1 MKSMME
7 ASSAVTAI
15 LVMRGKAAGQY
26 KASEQDRRRLLY
38 TGRMTF
44 KVFLQYLLPHRA
56 LSRVVYRA
64 TRWTFAPW
72 KNWLIGTI
80 VRNYRVNMAEA
91 AQPDPMAYP
100 HFNAFFTRELRDDAR
115 VADADPAALLCP
127 ADGRISQAGAIV
139 DGRIFQAKGQD
150 YTAAELLGGD
160 ETAAAPFRNG
170 AFVTVYLSPRDYH
183 RVHMP
188 LKGTLRETVHVP
200 GRIFSVAPFAVEAI
214 PRLFARNERLVC
226 HFDGEHGPFV
236 MVMVGAILVSS
247 VATVW
252 DGLVIPPYASSI
264 RRKSF
269 SGRNITLDRFAEMA
283 RFNMGSTVVLLL
295 PEGMAAL
302 DALSSQQ
309 AVQVGQRLG
318 TLGNH

>member
-1 MKSMME
+1 
-7 ASSAVTAI
+7 
-15 LVMRGKAAGQY
+15 
-26 KASEQDRRRLLY
+26 
-38 TGRMTF
+38 MTF
-44 KVFLQYLLPHRA
+44 KVFLQYILPHRA
-56 LSRVVYRA
+56 LSRVVYWA

-80 VRNYRVNMAEA
+80 VRNYAVNMAEA
-91 AQPDPMAYP
+91 AQPDPLAYQ
-100 HFNAFFTRELRDDAR
+100 HFNAFFTRKLRPDAR
-115 VADADPAALLCP
+115 RADADPAALLSP
-127 ADGRISQAGAIV
+127 ADGRISQSGAIV

-160 ETAAAPFRNG
+160 EAAAAPYRNG
-170 AFVTVYLSPRDYH
+170 RFVTVYLSPRDYH

-236 MVMVGAILVSS
+236 VVLVGAILVSS

-252 DGLVIPPYASSI
+252 DGLVIPPYAASI

-269 SGRNITLDRFAEMA
+269 AGQGVTLERFAEMA
-283 RFNMGSTVVLLL
+283 RFNMGSTVIVLL
-295 PEGMAAL
+295 PAGGATL
-302 DALSSQQ
+302 DTLQPQQ
-309 AVQVGQRLG
+309 VVRVGQQIGLG
-318 TLGNH
+318 RSIGPES

>member
-1 MKSMME
+1 
-7 ASSAVTAI
+7 
-15 LVMRGKAAGQY
+15 
-26 KASEQDRRRLLY
+26 
-38 TGRMTF
+38 MTF
-44 KVFLQYLLPHRA
+44 NVFLQYILPHRA
-56 LSRVVYRA
+56 LSRVVYWA

-72 KNWLIGTI
+72 KNWLISTI
-80 VRNYRVNMAEA
+80 VRNYNVNMAEA
-91 AQPDPMAYP
+91 AQPDPLTYQ
-100 HFNAFFTRELRDDAR
+100 HFNAFFTRKLKPGAR
-115 VADADPAALLCP
+115 QADADATTLISP
-127 ADGRISQAGAIV
+127 ADGRISQSGAIV
-139 DGRIFQAKGQD
+139 DGRIFQAKGQE

-160 ETAAAPFRNG
+160 ETAAAPYRNG
-170 AFVTVYLSPRDYH
+170 RFVTVYLSPRDYH

-226 HFDGEHGPFV
+226 HFDGERGPFV
-236 MVMVGAILVSS
+236 VVMVGAILVSS

-269 SGRNITLDRFAEMA
+269 AGQGITLERFAEMA
-283 RFNMGSTVVLLL
+283 RFNMGSTVIMLL
-295 PEGMAAL
+295 PEGMAEL
-302 DALSSQQ
+302 DPLAPQQ

-318 TLGNH
+318 QQQD